1 MCGEGRRKVHGGRLF
16 QKRRVI
22 TATFSEKKASIW
34 QKFVTFVNM
43 RDFAFTRFDRKEWIE
58 DICNLRLQI
67 EDYRDGLN
75 LVFGEKPASEL
86 KPEHIAPLACLIE
99 EFAKKGIRVTLDRTN
114 PIGQALW
121 EKYRLRQYW
130 AGQQDYAESDDDRVL
145 NLQRILDSEKEIYGR
160 RVSEYLKTRYFHH
173 KDMTPVNNSITEA
186 LYNIFDH
193 ADAHG
198 NAFLI
203 VRFDETKSELHV
215 AICDFGKGIA
225 RTVKDFTK
233 KEMSDGDA
241 IKLAMKDHFTIGSSS
256 HNGGLGLGNIRSS
269 CTDKDILWIVSN
281 KAILAANSE
290 SERFIELGTDFV
302 GTLVFYSMSLSH
314 FEDEEVLEDF
324 NW

>member
-1 MCGEGRRKVHGGRLF
+1 MKD
-16 QKRRVI
+16 
-22 TATFSEKKASIW
+22 FSFI
-34 QKFVTFVNM
+34 
-43 RDFAFTRFDRKEWIE
+43 RFDRKEWIE
-58 DICNLRLQI
+58 DICLLRSQI

-75 LVFGEKPASEL
+75 LVFGDYPAHEI
-86 KPEHIAPLACLIE
+86 KPEHIAPLACLIDD
-99 EFAKKGIRVTLDRTN
+99 FAKKGIRVCMDNTNEIGSTLWN
-114 PIGQALW
+114 
-121 EKYRLRQYW
+121 KYRLRQYW
-130 AGQQDYAESDDDRVL
+130 AGQQDYAESEDESVL
-145 NLQRILDSEKEIYGR
+145 NLQRILDSKKEVYGR
-160 RVSEYLKTRYFHH
+160 RVSEYLKARYFQH

-203 VRFDETKSELHV
+203 VRFDEAKSELHV

-225 RTVKDFTK
+225 RTVKDFTGE
-233 KEMSDGDA
+233 EMSDGEA
-241 IKLAMKDHFTIGSSS
+241 IKLAMEDRFTIKSSS

-269 CTDKDILWIVSN
+269 CTDKDVLWIVSN

-290 SERFIELGTDFV
+290 SEKIIELGTDFA

-314 FEDEEVLEDF
+314 FEDEEVLDDF